1 MHLSG
6 ETSVKIY
13 LSQDGGRGRRRKVLR
28 RRPGGQRSFQN
39 QPLVLDSKK
48 KIFADFHL
56 KNAVFFTNAKTIVR

>member
-6 ETSVKIY
+6 ETSLKVY

-48 KIFADFHL
+48 KIFADFHF
-56 KNAVFFTNAKTIVR
+56 KNADFLPTLKQ